1 MPLRSGVFTGCAQP
15 NRSND
20 NAPSL
25 GRCAPGR
32 DFHQD
37 GPTLLLQAPSERFFP
52 QPRHGA
58 RSSAPSSSDSTLSG
72 LPGRQA
78 PGSNKTD
85 DFLSYQPRSS
95 NASSPRQQMLL
106 PLRRHRHTLRTTTT
120 SLSSSTLSFGFH
132 ETSSLP
138 SSCSRS
144 LRHNCTL
151 QRNVFFLYLLFS
163 PSAPL
168 LFLLCE
174 SNCLLAI
181 FPF

>member
-25 GRCAPGR
+25 GRCAPGK

-37 GPTLLLQAPSERFFP
+37 GPTLLLQAPSEPLP

-85 DFLSYQPRSS
+85 DFSS
-95 NASSPRQQMLL
+95 HPHQTPPSSPTSHGNKCFFLSGATATPFERLQLL
-106 PLRRHRHTLRTTTT
+106 YHPQHFPLAFTRLQVYPLLARALYDTTAPSNVTSSSSICFSAPPLRC
-120 SLSSSTLSFGFH
+120 SFFYANQIA
-132 ETSSLP
+132 
-138 SSCSRS
+138 C
-144 LRHNCTL
+144 
-151 QRNVFFLYLLFS
+151 
-163 PSAPL
+163 
-168 LFLLCE
+168 
-174 SNCLLAI
+174 
-181 FPF
+181 

>member
-20 NAPSL
+20 SAPSL

-32 DFHQD
+32 DSHQD

-85 DFLSYQPRSS
+85 DFFSYQPRSS
-95 NASSPRQQMLL
+95 NASSP
-106 PLRRHRHTLRTTTT
+106 TATNA
-120 SLSSSTLSFGFH
+120 SSSPAPPPHPSNDYNFFIILNTFLWLSRDFKS
-132 ETSSLP
+132 T
-138 SSCSRS
+138 
-144 LRHNCTL
+144 
-151 QRNVFFLYLLFS
+151 
-163 PSAPL
+163 
-168 LFLLCE
+168 LFLLAL
-174 SNCLLAI
+174 STTQLH
-181 FPF
+181 PPT